1 MSCRSDTETYLNME
15 LLPEA
20 EEMAKLLKEM
30 PVEAQKAMFNQ
41 MIGMKIMEQIYDPG
55 GDKRSA

>member
-1 MSCRSDTETYLNME
+1 MSCRSDTETFLNME

-20 EEMAKLLKEM
+20 EEMAKLLKEI

>member
-20 EEMAKLLKEM
+20 EEMAKLLKEI

>member
-1 MSCRSDTETYLNME
+1 MSCRSDTETFLNMD
-15 LLPEA
+15 LKPEA
-20 EEMAKLLKEM
+20 EKVAKLLEEM
-30 PVEAQKAMFNQ
+30 PVEVQKAMLNQ